1 MLARGP
7 GAEMSGLTPPP
18 PAEDDDAKYALGGSE
33 KSTSVGDVSNFTGRH
48 TTGVVWQGGAHGC
61 QV

>member
-7 GAEMSGLTPPP
+7 GAETSGLTPPP

-33 KSTSVGDVSNFTGRH
+33 KSTSVGDVSNARGERSR
-48 TTGVVWQGGAHGC
+48 VPGGA
-61 QV
+61 